1 MPMLLEVYMRIVI
14 VDSASEGQALCAM
27 KVKELSGGEID
38 KLDMELKLT
47 NTKEFKQHLENA
59 DAAILGP
66 GLKAEALALA
76 RQIYSISPDMSILLF
91 VAETL
96 YSEEVF
102 RNSHS
107 LGIQKILPASASS
120 LDILQELLAIH
131 TKLCR
136 QGKTSVG
143 QLILISTVNGGAGST
158 SITAAL
164 GEVLVKFGNRV
175 LVWDTDYET
184 KDLCRAL
191 RYFGS
196 NNVIGSWV
204 DCSANL
210 SRESFKDAL
219 ISMEGS
225 AFLLPPPQ
233 TMAQSMDLYCHTDG
247 SALVSKIADY
257 ARYSFNYTIID
268 GGGTSGPAK
277 GALLHNADKVLIVL
291 NQCQFG
297 YSSLLEYL
305 ENLKRL
311 VSNLKNLYFLINGAQ
326 ISGLELQEILNSHA
340 NLPPSSFSL
349 PTIPKDEEAGRW
361 HGTGNTLYSAG
372 SKNTSAAIQN
382 IAHHLGCG
390 IPEDSELGTA
400 RSVTLSR
407 LLRGMWSH
415 SQAA

>member
-1 MPMLLEVYMRIVI
+1 MRIVI
-14 VDSASEGQALCAM
+14 IDSSSEGQALCAM
-27 KVKELSGGEID
+27 KIRELNGGEID
-38 KLDMELKLT
+38 KLNLEIKLA
-47 NTKEFKQHLENA
+47 NTRDFKNHLENA
-59 DAAILGP
+59 DAAIVGPDLGSD
-66 GLKAEALALA
+66 ALALA
-76 RQIYSISPDMSILLF
+76 RQIHSISPDLSILLF

-107 LGIQKILPASASS
+107 LGVQKVFTSSASS

-131 TKLCR
+131 TRLCR
-136 QGKTSVG
+136 QGKTSIG
-143 QLILISTVNGGAGST
+143 QLILFSTVNGGAGST
-158 SITAAL
+158 SLTAAL

-191 RYFGS
+191 RHYGS

-204 DCSANL
+204 DGSAKI

-219 ISMEGS
+219 VSMEGS

-233 TMAQSMDLYCHTDG
+233 TMAQSMDLFCHTDG
-247 SALVSKIADY
+247 LALVSKIADL
-257 ARYSFNYTIID
+257 ARYSFDYTLID

-277 GALLHNADKVLIVL
+277 GALLHSADKVIIVL

-305 ENLKRL
+305 DTLKRL
-311 VSNLKNLYFLINGAQ
+311 VSNLKNLYFLVNGAQ

-340 NLPPSSFSL
+340 NLPAGSFSL

-361 HGTGNTLYSAG
+361 HGTGNTLYSGG
-372 SKNTSAAIQN
+372 SKGTSAAIQN
-382 IAHHLGCG
+382 LAHHLGLG
-390 IPEDSELGTA
+390 IPQESDSGGA
-400 RSVTLSR
+400 RVATFSR
-407 LLRGMWSH
+407 IWRGMWSH